1 MTTPQSK
8 PKLNRLAYHVWM
20 LPEGTDPELADELDA
35 EDLDYHYVIVGHG
48 DQLRA
53 ELESKRQGLGK
64 PQDTPMHLT
73 SLWLW
78 ASLVRT
84 KRYDGKFQAFKVACV
99 SYDPDKEA
107 DPADV
112 EPDPTEAST
121 S

>member
-1 MTTPQSK
+1 MTTPT
-8 PKLNRLAYHVWM
+8 PKLKRLAYHVWM
-20 LPEGTDPELADELDA
+20 LPEGADPELAD
-35 EDLDYHYVIVGHG
+35 DLDDDQLVYHHVVVNHS

-53 ELESKRQGLGK
+53 ELEAKRHQLGK

-84 KRYDGKFQAFKVACV
+84 KRYDDKFQAFKTACV

-107 DPADV
+107 DPELTD
-112 EPDPTEAST
+112 PDPTAAST

>member
-1 MTTPQSK
+1 MTRTP
-8 PKLNRLAYHVWM
+8 PKLTRPAYHVWM
-20 LPEGTDPELADELDA
+20 DPRTDITPDSPELDDSEL
-35 EDLDYHYVIVGHG
+35 EYQYVVVNHG

-53 ELESKRQGLGK
+53 ELEAKRHGLGK

-78 ASLVRT
+78 AALVRT
-84 KRYDGKFQAFKVACV
+84 HRYDGKFAEFKLACV